1 MRRLLHHYYIWQL
14 LLHEYEILRIY
25 AECYALGTTQL
36 GDAAELKGRL
46 SLVVACV
53 LGSALC
59 TAACSAF
66 TETARSFSPIVLVAC
81 GR

>member
-1 MRRLLHHYYIWQL
+1 M

-46 SLVVACV
+46 SLVVARV
-53 LGSALC
+53 LGSARLGLALC

-66 TETARSFSPIVLVAC
+66 TETARSFSPIVPVAC